1 MGKDKKERVNT
12 EEIVNKE
19 AAESVETEAT
29 QKGQTQEQTESVVD
43 EKDELS
49 VLKSKYDEMN
59 DKYLRLYAEFD
70 NYKKRA
76 IKEKADLL
84 KTASEKV
91 LVDIIP
97 FADDFERAIATIE
110 KAKDADVQKAIADG
124 LSLIFDKFNQF
135 LTRNGVT
142 VIETKDQKFDVDLH
156 EAITTIPAPSEELKG
171 QILDCVQKGYKLG
184 DKVIR
189 YPKVVVGA

>member
-59 DKYLRLYAEFD
+59 DKYLLLDAEF
-70 NYKKRA
+70 
-76 IKEKADLL
+76 EK
-84 KTASEKV
+84 
-91 LVDIIP
+91 
-97 FADDFERAIATIE
+97 
-110 KAKDADVQKAIADG
+110 
-124 LSLIFDKFNQF
+124 
-135 LTRNGVT
+135 
-142 VIETKDQKFDVDLH
+142 
-156 EAITTIPAPSEELKG
+156 
-171 QILDCVQKGYKLG
+171 
-184 DKVIR
+184 
-189 YPKVVVGA
+189 